1 MNISELFRIRYPF
14 LKKQCKS
21 KTGLFDFFVLNSI
34 DEENKE
40 LISRMEKMGRRQK
53 ADIVRGN
60 ASISNV
66 ASLMCGSFDDADLY
80 DNLAECLSS
89 KDIGELVELL
99 KPAVPDINES
109 NFLDKVCRLFQGLI
123 VDAARFKPRKKNNR
137 TKKNAYSICCDVV
150 HMSLPEFKDNET
162 EYFTSEPEIC
172 S

>member
-14 LKKQCKS
+14 LKKQYKS
-21 KTGLFDFFVLNSI
+21 KVALFDFFVVNSI

-40 LISRMEKMGRRQK
+40 LISRMEKMSPRQK

-66 ASLMCGSFDDADLY
+66 ASLICGSFDDAVLY
-80 DNLAECLSS
+80 DSLADCLSS

-109 NFLDKVCRLFQGLI
+109 NFLDKICRLFQDLI
-123 VDAARFKPRKKNNR
+123 IAAAQFKPKTKNNR
-137 TKKNAYSICCDVV
+137 NKKNAYSICCDVV
-150 HMSLPEFKDNET
+150 HMSLPELRIVPVK
-162 EYFTSEPEIC
+162 C
-172 S
+172 

>member
-21 KTGLFDFFVLNSI
+21 KAGLFDFFVLNSI
-34 DEENKE
+34 DEEDKE
-40 LISRMEKMGRRQK
+40 LILRMEKMSRRQK

-66 ASLMCGSFDDADLY
+66 ASLMCGSFDDAGLY
-80 DNLAECLSS
+80 ENLADCLSS

-123 VDAARFKPRKKNNR
+123 VDAAQFKPKTKNRN
-137 TKKNAYSICCDVV
+137 KKNAYFICCDVV
-150 HMSLPEFKDNET
+150 HMSLPDFKDNET
-162 EYFTSEPEIC
+162 EYFTSEPEIR